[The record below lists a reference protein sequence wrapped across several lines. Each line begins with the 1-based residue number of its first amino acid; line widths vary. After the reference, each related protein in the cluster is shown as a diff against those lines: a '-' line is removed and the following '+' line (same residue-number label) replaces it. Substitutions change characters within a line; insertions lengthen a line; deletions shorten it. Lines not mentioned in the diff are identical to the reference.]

1 MKNLNGKVTVITGG
15 ASGIGAAIAH
25 EFGLH
30 GSSIAIIDCDKK
42 SLQQQVA
49 ELRRKSIPAMGVH
62 CDIANERQCAG
73 AIAKII
79 KHFGGIDILV
89 NNAGI
94 TQRSLF
100 VDTQTKVFHKV
111 MDVNFFGALYCT
123 KAAMQ
128 SLITRRG
135 TIVVITSIAGIAPLY
150 GRTGYSA
157 SKHALHGL
165 FESLRSELREYGV
178 HVMMVCP
185 AFTKTNLQSRALAGN
200 GSVNITDRA
209 IVGREASAESVAH
222 IIYKGVIQRKR
233 NLVLT
238 TVGKLSY
245 CIAKFFPSLYEI
257 MMTRSVK
264 EEFCKK

>member
-1 MKNLNGKVTVITGG
+1 MKNLKGKVTVITGG
-15 ASGIGAAIAH
+15 ASGIGAAIAL

-49 ELRRKSIPAMGVH
+49 ELRRKSIPAIGVQ
-62 CDIANERQCAG
+62 CDIAKERQCAG

-111 MDVNFFGALYCT
+111 MDVNFFGSLYCT
-123 KAAMQ
+123 KVAIK
-128 SLITRRG
+128 SLIERKG
-135 TIVVITSIAGIAPLY
+135 IIVVITSIAGIAPLY

-165 FESLRSELREYGV
+165 FESLRSELKDYGV

-185 AFTKTNLQSRALAGN
+185 GFTKTNLQSRALDGD
-200 GSVNITDRA
+200 GSINVKSRA
-209 IVGREASAESVAH
+209 IVGKEETPEKVARA
-222 IIYKGVIQRKR
+222 IYKGVIQRKR

-245 CIAKFFPSLYEI
+245 YVAKLFPSLYET

-264 EEFCKK
+264 EEFIKK